1 MRIEEKM
8 LTAEKTT
15 NVNLHGIDDAI
26 CLECKRKYHPKKNI
40 QTLLMKFFFRF
51 DVCINF
57 HRFLHTHTELYRIF
71 NII

>member
-1 MRIEEKM
+1 M

-26 CLECKRKYHPKKNI
+26 CLEWKRKNI

-57 HRFLHTHTELYRIF
+57 HRFLDTHTELYRIF